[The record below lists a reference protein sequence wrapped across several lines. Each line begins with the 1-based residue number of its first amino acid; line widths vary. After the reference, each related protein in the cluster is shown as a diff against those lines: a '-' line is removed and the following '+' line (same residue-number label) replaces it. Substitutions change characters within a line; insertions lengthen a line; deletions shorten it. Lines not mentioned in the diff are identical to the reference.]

1 MFWSHLQ
8 PQPFGNSTPGALAE
22 EEVPS
27 QGQGVSDQAGRGLC
41 TKEGFL
47 GHNRQRTPGCSQCQ
61 PGWGTGRF
69 CACDTSGL
77 TDSFPKSLLT
87 PFWHVFP
94 PHFFLS
100 EIPTANTTSPAS
112 LNAGNAD
119 YLGRCPPSLPPH
131 CPLSSPGLCPA
142 PFSRQPSFPLNSHCP
157 GPALHAHQT
166 GLTLGR
172 GPGVWAPRLVSRG

>member
-27 QGQGVSDQAGRGLC
+27 QGQGVGDQAGRGLC

-47 GHNRQRTPGCSQCQ
+47 GHNRQRTPGCSQWQ

-77 TDSFPKSLLT
+77 KDSFPKSLLT
-87 PFWHVFP
+87 PFWRVLP

-100 EIPTANTTSPAS
+100 EIPTANTISP
-112 LNAGNAD
+112 
-119 YLGRCPPSLPPH
+119 PPSTLEMQTILGGALPRSLPTAHSPH
-131 CPLSSPGLCPA
+131 QAYAQPPSPDNLVFLSIPTARG
-142 PFSRQPSFPLNSHCP
+142 QPCTHIRP
-157 GPALHAHQT
+157 
-166 GLTLGR
+166 
-172 GPGVWAPRLVSRG
+172 V